1 MFATDGRQRMISLG
15 SLFTDRSR
23 IAMPIA
29 PAVGIAVAAL
39 VAFAFLLM
47 PIAVIEGMAVDS
59 GVAAL
64 FTAAAPPFGLTA
76 RLTVAFFAA
85 LAAGGVT
92 WFGLFLVF
100 GARAML
106 IRRGAAEDGVP
117 VLRRADAHPDAPPR
131 RPVFANSDLGTP
143 FLDVKADPIVETP
156 AAPIVVT
163 EAQDVPADLDTPIAA
178 YRTPD
183 DVPLPDV
190 GPEPIFVPVYVP
202 EPEAAFT
209 PVDEPLPEPMPAPIL
224 TPVSA
229 PRFAPHERIETF
241 GLATPDDEPSTP
253 LSQATIHDLLERL
266 ERGVA
271 KRQPEPEAPR
281 EPTLEETLDALR
293 ALARRV
299 G

>member
-1 MFATDGRQRMISLG
+1 MEMLATDGRQRMISLD

-23 IAMPIA
+23 IALPIA
-29 PAVGIAVAAL
+29 TAAGLVVGAL
-39 VAFAFLLM
+39 VALAFLFM

-59 GVAAL
+59 GIAAIL
-64 FTAAAPPFGLTA
+64 TAAAPPFGLTA

-85 LAAGGVT
+85 LAAGGAI

-100 GARAML
+100 GARTVVV
-106 IRRGAAEDGVP
+106 RQGSAEDGVP

-131 RPVFANSDLGTP
+131 RPVFANTDLGTP
-143 FLDVKADPIVETP
+143 FLDVKADPIEESIEP
-156 AAPIVVT
+156 AVMVA
-163 EAQDVPADLDTPIAA
+163 ARDVPADLDTPIAD

-183 DVPLPDV
+183 DVPLLD
-190 GPEPIFVPVYVP
+190 IRP
-202 EPEAAFT
+202 EPEAFVP
-209 PVDEPLPEPMPAPIL
+209 PVETALPEPTPVSVL

-241 GLATPDDEPSTP
+241 GLTSSSDDEMSRP
-253 LSQATIHDLLERL
+253 LPQATIHDLLERL

-271 KRQPEPEAPR
+271 KRQPEAEQPR
-281 EPTLEETLDALR
+281 EQTLEETLDALR

>member
-15 SLFTDRSR
+15 SLFADRYR

-29 PAVGIAVAAL
+29 PAAGLAVAAL
-39 VAFAFLLM
+39 VALAFLFM
-47 PIAVIEGMAVDS
+47 PIRVIEGMAVDS
-59 GVAAL
+59 GVAAIL
-64 FTAAAPPFGLTA
+64 TAAAPPLGLTA
-76 RLTVAFFAA
+76 RLAVAFFAA

-106 IRRGAAEDGVP
+106 IRRSAGEDGVP

-143 FLDVKADPIVETP
+143 FLEVKADPIVEES
-156 AAPIVVT
+156 IVVT

-190 GPEPIFVPVYVP
+190 RP
-202 EPEAAFT
+202 EPETFVA
-209 PVDEPLPEPMPAPIL
+209 PVETPLPEPMPAPAL

-241 GLATPDDEPSTP
+241 GLATPSADDEPSTP
-253 LSQATIHDLLERL
+253 LPQATIHDLLERL

-271 KRQPEPEAPR
+271 KRQPEAETPR

>member
-1 MFATDGRQRMISLG
+1 MLVTDGRQRMMSLG
-15 SLFTDRSR
+15 SLFADRSR

-29 PAVGIAVAAL
+29 PVVGSVVAGL
-39 VAFAFLLM
+39 VALAFLLM

-59 GVAAL
+59 GVAAIL
-64 FTAAAPPFGLTA
+64 TAAAPPLGLTA
-76 RLTVAFFAA
+76 RLAVAFFAA

-100 GARAML
+100 GARTML
-106 IRRGAAEDGVP
+106 IRRGATEDGVP
-117 VLRRADAHPDAPPR
+117 ILRRADAHPDAPPR

-143 FLDVKADPIVETP
+143 FLEVKAEPAVDFFGDSIVEDPI
-156 AAPIVVT
+156 APIVVT

-190 GPEPIFVPVYVP
+190 RP
-202 EPEAAFT
+202 EPEAFVP
-209 PVDEPLPEPMPAPIL
+209 PVEAPLPEPEPMPAPVL

-241 GLATPDDEPSTP
+241 GLATPDDEPSAP
-253 LSQATIHDLLERL
+253 LPQATIHDLLERL

-271 KRQPEPEAPR
+271 RRQPEPEAPR

>member
-1 MFATDGRQRMISLG
+1 MLATDGRQRMTSLG

-29 PAVGIAVAAL
+29 PAAGLVVAAL
-39 VAFAFLLM
+39 VALAFLFM
-47 PIAVIEGMAVDS
+47 PIRIVESMAVDS
-59 GVAAL
+59 GVAAIL
-64 FTAAAPPFGLTA
+64 TAAAPPFGLTA

-92 WFGLFLVF
+92 WFGVFLVV
-100 GARAML
+100 GARAMS

-117 VLRRADAHPDAPPR
+117 ILRRADAHPDAPPR
-131 RPVFANSDLGTP
+131 RPVFANRDLGTP
-143 FLDVKADPIVETP
+143 FLEVKADPGADFFGEPIVDTSIEP
-156 AAPIVVT
+156 LVVT
-163 EAQDVPADLDTPIAA
+163 EAQSVPVDLDTPIAA

-190 GPEPIFVPVYVP
+190 EP
-202 EPEAAFT
+202 EPEIFVL
-209 PVDEPLPEPMPAPIL
+209 PVAEVLPEPMPASVL

-241 GLATPDDEPSTP
+241 GLTTSPDDEPSAP
-253 LSQATIHDLLERL
+253 LPQATIHDLLERL

-271 KRQPEPEAPR
+271 KRQPEPETPR

>member
-1 MFATDGRQRMISLG
+1 MFATNGRQRLNSLAF
-15 SLFTDRSR
+15 SLAGRSR
-23 IAMPIA
+23 IAIPIA
-29 PAVGIAVAAL
+29 PAVGLVVAAL
-39 VAFAFLLM
+39 VALAVLFM
-47 PIAVIEGMAVDS
+47 PIAVIESMAIDS
-59 GVAAL
+59 GVAAIL
-64 FTAAAPPFGLTA
+64 TAAAPPLGLTA
-76 RLTVAFFAA
+76 RLAVAFFAA

-100 GARAML
+100 GARTML
-106 IRRGAAEDGVP
+106 IRRGTAEDGVP

-143 FLDVKADPIVETP
+143 FLDVKAEPFVESIE
-156 AAPIVVT
+156 PIVVT

-190 GPEPIFVPVYVP
+190 RPEPAAFVAPVEASLP
-202 EPEAAFT
+202 EPELE
-209 PVDEPLPEPMPAPIL
+209 PEPLPMPVL

-241 GLATPDDEPSTP
+241 GLAAPSADDEPSTP

>member
-1 MFATDGRQRMISLG
+1 MLATDGRQHMMQLG
-15 SLFTDRSR
+15 NLFPDRTR
-23 IAMPIA
+23 FAMPIA
-29 PAVGIAVAAL
+29 PVAGLVVAGLVAVA
-39 VAFAFLLM
+39 FLAM
-47 PIAVIEGMAVDS
+47 PIRIIESMAVDS
-59 GVAAL
+59 GIASIL
-64 FTAAAPPFGLTA
+64 TAAAPPLGLTA
-76 RLTVAFFAA
+76 RLAVAFFAG
-85 LAAGGVT
+85 LVAGGAT

-100 GARAML
+100 GARTML
-106 IRRGAAEDGVP
+106 VRRGAAADGVP

-143 FLDVKADPIVETP
+143 FLDVKAEPVVVEPI
-156 AAPIVVT
+156 APIVVLA
-163 EAQDVPADLDTPIAA
+163 AQNVPADLDTPIAA

-190 GPEPIFVPVYVP
+190 EPEPVFAPIATPAP
-202 EPEAAFT
+202 EPEVFT
-209 PVDEPLPEPMPAPIL
+209 APVL

-253 LSQATIHDLLERL
+253 LPQATIHDLLARL

-271 KRQPEPEAPR
+271 RRQPEPEPEPAR

>member
-1 MFATDGRQRMISLG
+1 MMSLG

-23 IAMPIA
+23 IATPIA
-29 PAVGIAVAAL
+29 PAAGVTVAAL
-39 VAFAFLLM
+39 VALAFLVM

-59 GVAAL
+59 GVAAIL
-64 FTAAAPPFGLTA
+64 TAAAPPFGLTA
-76 RLTVAFFAA
+76 RLAVTFFAA

-92 WFGLFLVF
+92 WFGLFLVL
-100 GARAML
+100 GARTML
-106 IRRGAAEDGVP
+106 IRPGVAEDGVP

-143 FLDVKADPIVETP
+143 FLDVKADPIVEESVEP
-156 AAPIVVT
+156 VVVT
-163 EAQDVPADLDTPIAA
+163 EAQDMPFDLDTPIAA

-183 DVPLPDV
+183 DLPLPDV
-190 GPEPIFVPVYVP
+190 RP
-202 EPEAAFT
+202 EPEAFVA
-209 PVDEPLPEPMPAPIL
+209 PIAAPLPEPTPVL

-241 GLATPDDEPSTP
+241 GLAAPSADDEPSTP

-293 ALARRV
+293 ALVRRV

>member
-1 MFATDGRQRMISLG
+1 MFATNGRQRLNILG
-15 SLFTDRSR
+15 PLFADRSR

-29 PAVGIAVAAL
+29 PAVGLVVAVL
-39 VAFAFLLM
+39 VALAFLFM
-47 PIAVIEGMAVDS
+47 PIRVIEGMAVDS
-59 GVAAL
+59 GIAAIL
-64 FTAAAPPFGLTA
+64 TAAAPPLGVTA
-76 RLTVAFFAA
+76 RLAVAFFAA
-85 LAAGGVT
+85 LAAGGAT
-92 WFGLFLVF
+92 WFGLFLIV

-143 FLDVKADPIVETP
+143 FLDVKAEPVTDEPFVPIVT
-156 AAPIVVT
+156 AA
-163 EAQDVPADLDTPIAA
+163 QNVPTDLDTPIAA
-178 YRTPD
+178 YWTPS

-190 GPEPIFVPVYVP
+190 GPEPVFVPIVVP
-202 EPEAAFT
+202 EPEPEAIAA
-209 PVDEPLPEPMPAPIL
+209 PIVEPEPLPAPVL

-241 GLATPDDEPSTP
+241 GLAVSADDEPSTP
-253 LSQATIHDLLERL
+253 LPQATIHDLLERL

-271 KRQPEPEAPR
+271 KRQPEPEEMR

>member
-1 MFATDGRQRMISLG
+1 MDMFATDGRQRMISPG
-15 SLFTDRSR
+15 SLFTDRAR
-23 IAMPIA
+23 FAMPIA
-29 PAVGIAVAAL
+29 SVAGVAVAAV
-39 VAFAFLLM
+39 VAFAFLVM
-47 PIAVIEGMAVDS
+47 PIAVIESMAVDS

-85 LAAGGVT
+85 LAAGGFT
-92 WFGLFLVF
+92 WAGLALIL
-100 GARAML
+100 GARTEL
-106 IRRGAAEDGVP
+106 TRRGAAQDGVP

-143 FLDVKADPIVETP
+143 FLDVKAEP
-156 AAPIVVT
+156 ALGESIEPIVVT

-190 GPEPIFVPVYVP
+190 RP
-202 EPEAAFT
+202 EPEAFVA
-209 PVDEPLPEPMPAPIL
+209 PKASSSLPLPVL

-241 GLATPDDEPSTP
+241 GLAPATDEPSAP
-253 LSQATIHDLLERL
+253 LPQATIHDLLERL

-271 KRQPEPEAPR
+271 KRQPEPEQQR

>member
-1 MFATDGRQRMISLG
+1 MISLG
-15 SLFTDRSR
+15 LLFTDRAR

-29 PAVGIAVAAL
+29 PAVGVAVAAL
-39 VAFAFLLM
+39 VALAFLFM
-47 PIAVIEGMAVDS
+47 PIRVIEGMAVDS
-59 GVAAL
+59 GVAAVL
-64 FTAAAPPFGLTA
+64 TAAAPPLGLTA
-76 RLTVAFFAA
+76 RLAVAFFAA
-85 LAAGGVT
+85 LAAGSLT

-100 GARAML
+100 GTRTML

-143 FLDVKADPIVETP
+143 FLEVKAEPSVQESIEPT
-156 AAPIVVT
+156 VVT
-163 EAQDVPADLDTPIAA
+163 EAQDVPADLDTPMAA

-190 GPEPIFVPVYVP
+190 RP
-202 EPEAAFT
+202 EPEAFVL
-209 PVDEPLPEPMPAPIL
+209 PVAAPLPEPMPAPIL

-241 GLATPDDEPSTP
+241 GLAASDDEPSTP
-253 LSQATIHDLLERL
+253 LPQATIHDLLARL